1 MAENRN
7 AYVAGQPARFFFFV
21 LAALREQPIFCYQM
35 RRKLDGPDK
44 LGFDGFVENGMALRE
59 RFNEQLK
66 DAMRA
71 KDQKRVST
79 LRMVLAALKDR
90 DIAAR
95 TETSREGVSD
105 DDVLTLL
112 AKMIKQREESAV
124 AFDSGGRPELAAN
137 EREEI
142 AIIREFMP
150 QQMSAE
156 ESRAAAQGVIAEV
169 RAASM
174 KDMGKVMA
182 ALKERYAGQ
191 MDFAKASTTVKELLS
206 APK

>member
-1 MAENRN
+1 
-7 AYVAGQPARFFFFV
+7 
-21 LAALREQPIFCYQM
+21 
-35 RRKLDGPDK
+35 
-44 LGFDGFVENGMALRE
+44 MALRE

-66 DAMRA
+66 EAMKA
-71 KDQKRVST
+71 KDARRVST
-79 LRMVLAALKDR
+79 LRMVLAALKDK

-105 DDVLTLL
+105 DDVLGLL
-112 AKMIKQREESAV
+112 AKMIKQREESAT
-124 AFDSGGRPELAAN
+124 AFDSGNRPEMAAS

-142 AIIREFMP
+142 EIIRSFMP
-150 QQMSAE
+150 KQMGADE
-156 ESRAAAQGVIAEV
+156 AKAAAAGVIAELG
-169 RAASM
+169 AASM

-191 MDFAKASTTVKELLS
+191 MDFAKASATVKELLS